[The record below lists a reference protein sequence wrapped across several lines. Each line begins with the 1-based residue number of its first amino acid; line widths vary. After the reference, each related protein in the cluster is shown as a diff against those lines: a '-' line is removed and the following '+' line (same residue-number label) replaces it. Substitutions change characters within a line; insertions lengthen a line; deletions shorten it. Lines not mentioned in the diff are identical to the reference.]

1 MKQVVEKKDLAHRE
15 DRNIM
20 IKKPR
25 EPKMP
30 YKPYVVKAPSKTREV
45 FQYLHDND
53 DIEIS
58 FQKIIEKI
66 PKGISLD
73 KVFIKSYQE
82 SDWRHDSHRCFQIY
96 YLEDVE
102 NKDFDWEMEKYN
114 KKLPLYKKKM
124 TAHKQEMKEYKEK
137 MEEYKEK
144 MKIWELQEKEKEKER
159 LKNKLAKLEKE
170 LAE

>member
-1 MKQVVEKKDLAHRE
+1 
-15 DRNIM
+15 M

-30 YKPYVVKAPSKTREV
+30 CKPYIMNAPSKTREV
-45 FQYLHDND
+45 SQYLYDNDDID

-73 KVFIKSYQE
+73 KVFIKSYSE
-82 SDWRHDSHRCFQIY
+82 SSQDWRNDSYRYFQIY
-96 YLEDVE
+96 YLEEIE

-114 KKLPLYKKKM
+114 KKLPLYKKKID
-124 TAHKQEMKEYKEK
+124 AHKQEMEEYKEK

-144 MKIWELQEKEKEKER
+144 MKIWELQEKEKEKEK
-159 LKNKLAKLEKE
+159 LKKKLAKLEKE